1 MKNKLEKREG
11 TIYAEVLV
19 NKTEGEVEGEREH
32 SQMTEACLCS
42 D

>member
-1 MKNKLEKREG
+1 MRANR
-11 TIYAEVLV
+11 IYFVVLV
-19 NKTEGEVEGEREH
+19 NKRETERGGEMEGERDS

>member
-1 MKNKLEKREG
+1 ME
-11 TIYAEVLV
+11 AEALV
-19 NKTEGEVEGEREH
+19 SKTEGEVEGERER